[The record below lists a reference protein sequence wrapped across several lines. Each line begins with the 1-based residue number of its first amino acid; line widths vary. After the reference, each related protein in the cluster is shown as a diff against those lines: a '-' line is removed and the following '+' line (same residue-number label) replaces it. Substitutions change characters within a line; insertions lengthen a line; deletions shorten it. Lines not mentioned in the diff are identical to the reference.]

1 MTDEIPR
8 NGVSIKGVLQ
18 FIKDLTEK
26 TRTLSEGYKGY
37 DPEQFNLRPLHKHEL
52 KLVELKGR
60 QCDICSVFPGDELAT
75 WRSCIDCGY
84 DECLQCYQK
93 CMKEYEEHFKCPEDC
108 LDSYDK
114 RLKYYNECLN
124 PSTSTIATLAA
135 EYLTKSTQSTYA
147 DLLVRCTSE

>member
-52 KLVELKGR
+52 KLVELKWR
-60 QCDICSVFPGDELAT
+60 RCDICRVTQLTT
-75 WRSCIDCGY
+75 WRSCIECGY
-84 DECLQCYQK
+84 DECLKCYQK
-93 CMKEYEEHFKCPEDC
+93 
-108 LDSYDK
+108 
-114 RLKYYNECLN
+114 
-124 PSTSTIATLAA
+124 
-135 EYLTKSTQSTYA
+135 
-147 DLLVRCTSE
+147 

>member
-37 DPEQFNLRPLHKHEL
+37 DPEQYNLRPLHKHEL
-52 KLVELKGR
+52 KLVELKGHR
-60 QCDICSVFPGDELAT
+60 CDICRVSPPGNELTT
-75 WRSCIDCGY
+75 WRSCIECRC

-93 CMKEYEEHFKCPEDC
+93 CMKEYEKHFKCPEDC

-135 EYLTKSTQSTYA
+135 
-147 DLLVRCTSE
+147 